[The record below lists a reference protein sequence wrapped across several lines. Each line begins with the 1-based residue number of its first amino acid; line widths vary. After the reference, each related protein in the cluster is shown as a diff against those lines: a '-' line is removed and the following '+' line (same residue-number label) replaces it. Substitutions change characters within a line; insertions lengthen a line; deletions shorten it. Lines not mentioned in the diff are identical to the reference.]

1 MDRNI
6 KLNLNNTYIT
16 LSMVIGTANITA
28 QDQRF
33 DDYIVT
39 EKGLYFNPKRI
50 PEASKKIAQHIK
62 DHKKISWMFFF
73 TKLYKISNK

>member
-1 MDRNI
+1 
-6 KLNLNNTYIT
+6 
-16 LSMVIGTANITA
+16 MVIGTANITA

-73 TKLYKISNK
+73 LLNCTKPPTNKRTSLSKNQR

>member
-1 MDRNI
+1 
-6 KLNLNNTYIT
+6 
-16 LSMVIGTANITA
+16 MVIGTANITA

-62 DHKKISWMFFF
+62 DHKKIS
-73 TKLYKISNK
+73 